1 MVELINRSCPRA
13 EGLELFLPCFF
24 ILIFTTRMHYF
35 WQPEA
40 RDWSKW
46 TGSKDVD
53 FGPWR
58 FLGKSS
64 WTLERGLLRGGSK
77 FLPRTCPSASHSG
90 LCWPP
95 PPPGIHIFCVII
107 HTILLAG
114 TPLPLLPPFFLAFKT
129 WFNSTSRKPSQ
140 ITPAPN
146 CLTFLWRRAASL
158 VYGTQRSLRNDT
170 RQHTAFRVHS
180 THLRTHFTSILGAD
194 TVFCPSSWGGSS
206 LSWAWPSPSMPP

>member
-40 RDWSKW
+40 EDWSKW

-64 WTLERGLLRGGSK
+64 WTLERAVSFCHVLV
-77 FLPRTCPSASHSG
+77 
-90 LCWPP
+90 PP
-95 PPPGIHIFCVII
+95 PATLASADHPRPQEYTSSVSLLTQFSLPG
-107 HTILLAG
+107 
-114 TPLPLLPPFFLAFKT
+114 PLFLSSLSPFFLAFKT

-180 THLRTHFTSILGAD
+180 THLRTHFTSILEAD
-194 TVFCPSSWGGSS
+194 TVLCPSPWSGSS
-206 LSWAWPSPSMPP
+206 LRWAWPSPSTPP